1 MTQSRLVR
9 KFLVPILVVCGTAG
23 AGFAI
28 AGADSKSQVQLAE
41 QPLVMAN
48 AAALPALGG
57 SEGRSVVASARHVG
71 SIAAISTR
79 MNTAVDD
86 ARRVTHALAVA
97 TAIGSEAASQD
108 ALLEADLVNVP
119 EALREPS
126 AAALLAAG
134 FVSML
139 VIVRQRLKR

>member
-1 MTQSRLVR
+1 M
-9 KFLVPILVVCGTAG
+9 I
-23 AGFAI
+23 
-28 AGADSKSQVQLAE
+28 
-41 QPLVMAN
+41 AN
-48 AAALPALGG
+48 AG
-57 SEGRSVVASARHVG
+57 SFVGEARSTFANATQMVTTPSLSA
-71 SIAAISTR
+71 R

-86 ARRVTHALAVA
+86 ARRVAHALAVSSSVGRE
-97 TAIGSEAASQD
+97 TASQD
-108 ALLEADLVNVP
+108 ALLEAELVNVP